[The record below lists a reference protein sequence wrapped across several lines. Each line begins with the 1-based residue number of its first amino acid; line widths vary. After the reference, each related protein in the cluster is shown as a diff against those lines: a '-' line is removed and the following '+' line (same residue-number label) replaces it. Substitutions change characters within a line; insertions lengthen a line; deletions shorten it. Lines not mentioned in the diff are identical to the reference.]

1 MRNFFRKLQGKTQ
14 KKDVLR
20 NEYYENISARLGI
33 VQVVLYLSLFAFV
46 ILSFFRN
53 TELIT
58 YRNFYRFFKD
68 LNASAESVFAQS
80 SDSVSYPVGEV
91 QSFTLYRKG
100 LAVAGNTSV
109 TLFTA
114 TGRQTVSQNISYQNP
129 VAVGTGKYLL
139 VYDLGG
145 LQYSLYNSYAQIFT
159 GTSEYPISG
168 AAVSDSG
175 TFAIISS
182 SEAYTSVVSLYND
195 DFALL
200 NKYNKIGYVMD
211 VSINSKGTQLAI
223 LTVSPKD
230 GAFATELMLCR
241 PGESKA
247 EAQKDLGNTVGWRCA
262 FVSDDCLA
270 VLHEGGLVHYS
281 ETGEKLSGYSFGQSA
296 PIAVDLCRD
305 GVAICMPGV
314 EKDEKNAKN
323 VIIVFDKSGKM
334 VYNESVSGQ
343 PQQIARSGSSLYW
356 VTKDGVSRLNL
367 KNGDVAFSACGVSRK
382 KLLASSETE
391 ALLCSPQ
398 KAEYITFAP

>member
-1 MRNFFRKLQGKTQ
+1 MKHFLRKMQGKRL
-14 KKDVLR
+14 KKDAPR
-20 NEYYENISARLGI
+20 NEYYETVSARLGI
-33 VQVVLYLSLFAFV
+33 FQVVLYLSLFAFV
-46 ILSFFRN
+46 ILSFFKN

-68 LNASAESVFAQS
+68 LNASAESVFAHA
-80 SDSVSYPVGEV
+80 SDSVSYPTNEE

-109 TLFTA
+109 TIFTA

-129 VAVGTGKYLL
+129 VAVGAGKYLL
-139 VYDLGG
+139 VYELGG
-145 LQYSLYNSYAQIFT
+145 LQYSLYSSYAQIFT
-159 GTSEYPISG
+159 GTSEFPISG

-175 TFAIISS
+175 MYAIVSS
-182 SEAYTSVVSLYND
+182 SEAYTSVVSLYSD

-200 NKYNKIGYVMD
+200 NKYNKTGYVMD

-223 LTVSPKD
+223 LTTSPD
-230 GAFATELMLCR
+230 GGAFSTDLMICK

-247 EAQKDLGNTVGWRCA
+247 DAQEDLGETVGWQCT
-262 FVSDDCLA
+262 FTSDDCIA
-270 VLHEGGLVHYS
+270 VLHEGGVVYYS
-281 ETGEKLSGYSFGQSA
+281 SKGEQKSSYSFAGFS
-296 PIAVDLCRD
+296 PIAVDLSRD
-305 GVAICMPGV
+305 GVSLCMPAA
-314 EKDEKNAKN
+314 EKNKKN

-334 VYNESVSGQ
+334 LYNEGVSGQ
-343 PQQIARSGSSLYW
+343 PQQIARSGNSLYW
-356 VTKDGVSRLNL
+356 VTKDGVHRLSL
-367 KNGDVAFSACGVSRK
+367 KNGDVAFSACGVFQK